1 MVASKLRLVVLVMIL
16 GLLVAGAAR
25 GNYYDEV
32 MDDSPVAYW
41 RLNESSGT
49 AVYDSAGSH
58 NGTRSGTVTLG
69 QSGALVGD
77 PDTAMDFGGGH
88 VVVPYAADLDGNT
101 FSIECWAK
109 PSSVGGGS
117 WRSPVMYRWVD
128 GSTSGPDCYGYNFYA
143 DATHENWEFW
153 IGRGPA
159 AGSFAVVN
167 GPAAQLDKWTH
178 LVGTYDGTT
187 MRFYTDGR
195 YRSSSVQ
202 AHGVL
207 TTTSV
212 PFEIGGGPRFAGD
225 LDEMAVYDTAL
236 SAERVAAHYLAGKG
250 IYFPGPAGQS
260 LILHLDEGAG
270 PTACD
275 ATAHHNDGTLQS
287 GASWSTTA
295 KFGNSMHFDGNT
307 DYVSVPNS
315 ASISPTGGITLEGWF
330 RVDQDMYDPVN
341 NEYRFFFNK
350 SGVLHAIL
358 EEDRQICFS
367 LYADG
372 PGYKRWWTGKYLPLD
387 EWAHL
392 ACTYDADT
400 GMMGVYINGVGL
412 SHYIDGTGDLVTN
425 SNPLFI
431 SNSSRAFP
439 GFIDEFALYGR
450 ALSSDEILARYY
462 GGPPVTPEPASLA
475 LLGVGL
481 GLLRLR
487 RRRR

>member
-69 QSGALVGD
+69 QAGALAGD
-77 PDTAMDFGGGH
+77 PDTAMGFGGGH

-207 TTTSV
+207 TTTSPSTAV
-212 PFEIGGGPRFAGD
+212 PCRATRYWLATTAARPSPPSRHRLPCSASASACSGCGVAGAEAGGPSAG
-225 LDEMAVYDTAL
+225 TTRRPAL
-236 SAERVAAHYLAGKG
+236 VAGRRHVR
-250 IYFPGPAGQS
+250 PAR
-260 LILHLDEGAG
+260 GACAFRPDAYNEA
-270 PTACD
+270 PTAVPPL
-275 ATAHHNDGTLQS
+275 GS
-287 GASWSTTA
+287 GGQAPWSCS
-295 KFGNSMHFDGNT
+295 GG
-307 DYVSVPNS
+307 S
-315 ASISPTGGITLEGWF
+315 ASCSAG
-330 RVDQDMYDPVN
+330 
-341 NEYRFFFNK
+341 
-350 SGVLHAIL
+350 
-358 EEDRQICFS
+358 
-367 LYADG
+367 
-372 PGYKRWWTGKYLPLD
+372 
-387 EWAHL
+387 
-392 ACTYDADT
+392 
-400 GMMGVYINGVGL
+400 
-412 SHYIDGTGDLVTN
+412 
-425 SNPLFI
+425 
-431 SNSSRAFP
+431 
-439 GFIDEFALYGR
+439 
-450 ALSSDEILARYY
+450 
-462 GGPPVTPEPASLA
+462 
-475 LLGVGL
+475 
-481 GLLRLR
+481 R
-487 RRRR
+487 RRRGRSA